1 MYLYKELSVKKQ
13 PYKNI
18 KKAVHSKETP
28 EDKNTLQDGVYSQNK
43 HFNKTHKKTCIPSRV
58 KNKMNCSII
67 LQTNHSSKFIK
78 KPRSKNLTTAPF
90 IGYLSVVA
98 QVCDTS
104 LRQLLADSIH
114 SKHL

>member
-28 EDKNTLQDGVYSQNK
+28 EDKNTLQDGVYSENK
-43 HFNKTHKKTCIPSRV
+43 HINKTHKKTCIPSRV

-78 KPRSKNLTTAPF
+78 KTKKQEPYNCTVYWLPF
-90 IGYLSVVA
+90 CS
-98 QVCDTS
+98 CTS
-104 LRQLLADSIH
+104 L
-114 SKHL
+114 